1 MNINNFKDAA
11 IVNDLSFKYKDKEF
25 SILMDNN
32 SYVAIDDNG
41 NVKKFD
47 KYNDLYKD
55 LDDLIDNWMIE
66 GQQFKD
72 IVQYIELI

>member
-66 GQQFKD
+66 GQQIKD

>member
-1 MNINNFKDAA
+1 MNINNFKDEA

-32 SYVAIDDNG
+32 SYLAIDDNG

-47 KYNDLYKD
+47 KYNDVYKD

>member
-11 IVNDLSFKYKDKEF
+11 IVNDLSFKFKDKEF

-66 GQQFKD
+66 GQQIKD